1 MNQIKLIMDEQCSH
15 LKFDNRLLSQLERFV
30 QNFIN
35 KSPEHVKCLG
45 SNLTGVNRLSWS
57 LDDRLEWE
65 ENFLGI
71 EGRDLRQR
79 ILALPHMDD
88 VGRVAGDNFNISCCW
103 LAHRFYISDL
113 PPRSKEKGMKLSMD
127 ILQYKL
133 LSSIHSHY
141 FKFPVDQ
148 NVAEATYAE
157 LSRKYDIKRYG
168 SWRGVLDSRSE
179 NIISTGEIHEQT
191 IRRFDDDIAIV
202 KMIQDIQFRLR
213 DKIKNIWE
221 VMARVIEN
229 DMKFGTVSST
239 VELDGALVTRDIER
253 LSGDYLIFIKE
264 VAAEQNRFIKPDLVQ
279 VVESTMATMP
289 EKPFEQLLI
298 VFTNK
303 VAKSDKKA
311 IELIELTME
320 HLFNVVLSDRKTK
333 MRMNDIPGVLNRI
346 RGLYTASRSSNPILE
361 GMKEIGEKMV
371 RKDVKIVNNAN
382 VAALRTGLLLYIVLR
397 TMCKEHYR

>member
-298 VFTNK
+298 IFTNK

-311 IELIELTME
+311 IELLELTME
-320 HLFNVVLSDRKTK
+320 HLFNVVLSDRKTN

-361 GMKEIGEKMV
+361 EMKEIGEKMV

-397 TMCKEHYR
+397 TMCKEHYK

>member
-1 MNQIKLIMDEQCSH
+1 MNQIKSIMDEFGKH
-15 LKFDNRLLSQLERFV
+15 IRFDSRLVGQLERFV

-65 ENFLGI
+65 ENFLQIDG
-71 EGRDLRQR
+71 GDLRR
-79 ILALPHMDD
+79 AILAIPHMDD

-103 LAHRFYISDL
+103 LAHRFYKSDL
-113 PPRSKEKGMKLSMD
+113 PPRTKEKGMKLAMD

-141 FKFPVDQ
+141 FKYPVDQ

-157 LSRKYDIKRYG
+157 LSRKFDIKRYG
-168 SWRGVLDSRSE
+168 SWRAVLDSRSE
-179 NIISTGEIHEQT
+179 NIIATGEIHEQT
-191 IRRFDDDIAIV
+191 IRQFDDDIAIV

-221 VMARVIEN
+221 VMAGVIEK

-239 VELDGALVTRDIER
+239 IELDGALVTRDIER
-253 LSGDYLIFIKE
+253 LSTEYTQFIKDA
-264 VAAEQNRFIKPDLVQ
+264 AAERDRFIKPDLVK
-279 VVESTMATMP
+279 VIESVMSTMP

-298 VFTNK
+298 VFTEK
-303 VAKSDKKA
+303 VSKSDKRA
-311 IELIELTME
+311 LELIDLTME
-320 HLFNVVLSDRKTK
+320 HLFNVVLADRKTT
-333 MRMNDIPGVLNRI
+333 MRINDVPAVINRI
-346 RGLYTASRSSNPILE
+346 RGLYTASRSNNDILE
-361 GMKEIGEKMV
+361 QMKEITEKFV
-371 RKDVKIVNNAN
+371 RKDIKIVNNAN

-397 TMCKEHYR
+397 VMVKERYK

>member
-1 MNQIKLIMDEQCSH
+1 MDEQCSH

-71 EGRDLRQR
+71 EGRELRQR

-311 IELIELTME
+311 IELLELTME

-361 GMKEIGEKMV
+361 EMKEIGEKMV

>member
-71 EGRDLRQR
+71 EGRELRQR

-298 VFTNK
+298 IFTNK

-311 IELIELTME
+311 IELLELTME
-320 HLFNVVLSDRKTK
+320 HLFNVVLSDRKTN

-361 GMKEIGEKMV
+361 EMKEIGEKMV

>member
-1 MNQIKLIMDEQCSH
+1 MNQIKSIMDEYGKH
-15 LKFDNRLLSQLERFV
+15 LRFDSRLVGLLERFV

-71 EGRDLRQR
+71 DGRELRQA
-79 ILALPHMDD
+79 ILAIPHMDD

-103 LAHRFYISDL
+103 LAHRFYKSDL
-113 PPRSKEKGMKLSMD
+113 PPRVKEKGMKLSMD

-141 FKFPVDQ
+141 FKYAVDQ

-157 LSRKYDIKRYG
+157 LSRKFDIKRYG

-179 NIISTGEIHEQT
+179 NIIATGEIHEQT
-191 IRRFDDDIAIV
+191 IRQFDDDIAIV
-202 KMIQDIQFRLR
+202 RMIQDIQFRLR

-221 VMARVIEN
+221 VMANVIEN
-229 DMKFGTVSST
+229 DMKFGSVSST
-239 VELDGALVTRDIER
+239 IELDGALVTRDIER
-253 LSGDYLIFIKE
+253 LSTDYVQFIKE
-264 VAAEQNRFIKPDLVQ
+264 VAAERNRFIKSDLV
-279 VVESTMATMP
+279 ETIETIMSTMP
-289 EKPFEQLLI
+289 EKPFEQLLVI
-298 VFTNK
+298 FTDK
-303 VAKSDKKA
+303 VSKSDKKA
-311 IELIELTME
+311 LELLELTME
-320 HLFNVVLSDRKTK
+320 HLFNVVLADRKTN
-333 MRMNDIPGVLNRI
+333 MRMNDIPAVLNRI
-346 RGLYTASRSSNPILE
+346 RGLYTASRSNNDILE
-361 GMKEIGEKMV
+361 QMKEITEKFV

-382 VAALRTGLLLYIVLR
+382 VAALRTGLLLYIVFR
-397 TMCKEHYR
+397 AMVKEHYR

>member
-311 IELIELTME
+311 IELLELTME

>member
-71 EGRDLRQR
+71 EGRELRQR

-311 IELIELTME
+311 IELLELTME

-361 GMKEIGEKMV
+361 EMKEIGEKMV

>member
-1 MNQIKLIMDEQCSH
+1 MNQIKSIMDEYGKH
-15 LKFDNRLLSQLERFV
+15 LRFDSRLVGQLERFV

-71 EGRDLRQR
+71 DGRELRQA
-79 ILALPHMDD
+79 ILAIPHMDD

-103 LAHRFYISDL
+103 IAHRFYKSDL
-113 PPRSKEKGMKLSMD
+113 PPRVKEKGMKLAMD

-141 FKFPVDQ
+141 FKYPVDQ

-157 LSRKYDIKRYG
+157 LSRKFDIKRYG
-168 SWRGVLDSRSE
+168 SWRAVLDSRSE
-179 NIISTGEIHEQT
+179 NIIATGEIHEQT
-191 IRRFDDDIAIV
+191 IRQFDDDIAIV

-221 VMARVIEN
+221 VMANVIEK
-229 DMKFGTVSST
+229 DMKFGTTSST

-253 LSGDYLIFIKE
+253 LSTDYIHFIKE
-264 VAAEQNRFIKPDLVQ
+264 AAAEQNRFIKPDLV
-279 VVESTMATMP
+279 ETIEAIMSTMP
-289 EKPFEQLLI
+289 EKPFELLLI
-298 VFTNK
+298 KFTEK
-303 VAKSDKKA
+303 VSKSDKKA
-311 IELIELTME
+311 LELLELTME
-320 HLFNVVLSDRKTK
+320 HLFNVVLSDRKVS
-333 MRMNDIPGVLNRI
+333 MRVNDIPAVLNRI
-346 RGLYTASRSSNPILE
+346 RGLYTASRSNNDILE
-361 GMKEIGEKMV
+361 QMKEIAEKFV
-371 RKDVKIVNNAN
+371 RKDAKIVNNAN
-382 VAALRTGLLLYIVLR
+382 VAAMRTGLLLYIVFR
-397 TMCKEHYR
+397 AMVKDHYK

>member
-1 MNQIKLIMDEQCSH
+1 MNQIKSIMDEYGKH
-15 LKFDNRLLSQLERFV
+15 LRFDSRLVGQLERFV

-71 EGRDLRQR
+71 DGRELRQA
-79 ILALPHMDD
+79 ILAIPHMDD

-103 LAHRFYISDL
+103 LAHRFYKSDL
-113 PPRSKEKGMKLSMD
+113 PPRVKEKGMKLSMD

-141 FKFPVDQ
+141 FKYPVDQ

-157 LSRKYDIKRYG
+157 LSRKFDIKRYG
-168 SWRGVLDSRSE
+168 SWRAVLDSRSE
-179 NIISTGEIHEQT
+179 NIIATGEIHEQT
-191 IRRFDDDIAIV
+191 IRQFDDDIAIV

-221 VMARVIEN
+221 VMANVIEK
-229 DMKFGTVSST
+229 DMKFGTTSST

-253 LSGDYLIFIKE
+253 LSTDYIHFIKE
-264 VAAEQNRFIKPDLVQ
+264 AAAEQNRFIKPDLV
-279 VVESTMATMP
+279 ETIEAIMSTMP
-289 EKPFEQLLI
+289 EKPFELLLI
-298 VFTNK
+298 KFTEK

-311 IELIELTME
+311 LELLELTME
-320 HLFNVVLSDRKTK
+320 HLFNVVLSDRKVS
-333 MRMNDIPGVLNRI
+333 MRVNDIPAVLNRI
-346 RGLYTASRSSNPILE
+346 RGLYTASRSNNDILE
-361 GMKEIGEKMV
+361 QMKEIAEKFV

-382 VAALRTGLLLYIVLR
+382 VAAMRTGLLLYIVFR
-397 TMCKEHYR
+397 AMVKDHYK

>member
-57 LDDRLEWE
+57 LNDRLEWE

-298 VFTNK
+298 IFTNK

-311 IELIELTME
+311 IELLELTME
-320 HLFNVVLSDRKTK
+320 HLFNVVLSDRKTN

-361 GMKEIGEKMV
+361 EMKEIGEKMV

>member
-311 IELIELTME
+311 IELLELTME
-320 HLFNVVLSDRKTK
+320 HLFNVVLSDRKTN

-361 GMKEIGEKMV
+361 EMKEIGEKMV

-397 TMCKEHYR
+397 TMCKNHYR

>member
-1 MNQIKLIMDEQCSH
+1 MNQIKSIMDEHGKH
-15 LKFDNRLLSQLERFV
+15 LRFDSRLVGQLERFV

-65 ENFLGI
+65 ENFLQI
-71 EGRDLRQR
+71 DGRDLRQA
-79 ILALPHMDD
+79 ILAIPHMDD

-103 LAHRFYISDL
+103 LAHRFYKSDL
-113 PPRSKEKGMKLSMD
+113 PPRVKEKGMKLSMD

-141 FKFPVDQ
+141 FKYPVDQ

-157 LSRKYDIKRYG
+157 LSRKFDIKRYG
-168 SWRGVLDSRSE
+168 SWRAVLDSRSE
-179 NIISTGEIHEQT
+179 NIIATGEIHEQT
-191 IRRFDDDIAIV
+191 IRQFDDDIAIV

-221 VMARVIEN
+221 VMANVIEK
-229 DMKFGTVSST
+229 DMKFGSVSST
-239 VELDGALVTRDIER
+239 IELDGALVTRDIER
-253 LSGDYLIFIKE
+253 LSTDYIQFIKE
-264 VAAEQNRFIKPDLVQ
+264 AAAERDRFIKPDLVD
-279 VVESTMATMP
+279 VIESVMSTMP
-289 EKPFEQLLI
+289 EKPFEQLLVI
-298 VFTNK
+298 FTEK
-303 VAKSDKKA
+303 VSKSDKNA
-311 IELIELTME
+311 LQLVELTME
-320 HLFNVVLSDRKTK
+320 HLFNVVLADRKTT
-333 MRMNDIPGVLNRI
+333 MRMNDIPAVLNRI
-346 RGLYTASRSSNPILE
+346 RGLYTASRSNNDILE
-361 GMKEIGEKMV
+361 QMKEITEKFV

-397 TMCKEHYR
+397 AMVKDHYK

>member
-311 IELIELTME
+311 IELLELTME
-320 HLFNVVLSDRKTK
+320 HLFNVVLSDRKTN

-361 GMKEIGEKMV
+361 EMKEIGEKMV